1 MSPLGARPLHGVCYR
16 PSHAGLGGTAGVWS
30 QDPAS
35 RHLDWQSRACLLLCR
50 ISPLVHHLG
59 RRAEPGRK
67 ASWASGAASSRVGR
81 RSQGVSCGGGGPVSQ
96 KAIRRA
102 AEAASDDGYL
112 VWWVVSSSGLVGSG
126 HEGVDGGH
134 RQRDLGCAESH
145 QEISI
150 VRRRDSSAG
159 AGRLDHVPAGKGG
172 ALLCCGVC
180 AVWGSARPRSRVI
193 STALPRRHRS
203 WYIRCIVLGLRVA
216 ACEAGGGGGPLVDM
230 RAARGTDVADTV
242 AT

>member
-16 PSHAGLGGTAGVWS
+16 PSHAGLGGTAGLWS
-30 QDPAS
+30 QDLAS
-35 RHLDWQSRACLLLCR
+35 RHLDRQSRACLLLRR

-159 AGRLDHVPAGKGG
+159 AGRLDPRAGWQGRG
-172 ALLCCGVC
+172 FAVLRGVCGV
-180 AVWGSARPRSRVI
+180 
-193 STALPRRHRS
+193 
-203 WYIRCIVLGLRVA
+203 GLCQA
-216 ACEAGGGGGPLVDM
+216 SFTCYLHC
-230 RAARGTDVADTV
+230 V
-242 AT
+242 ATSAQILVYKMHRPWPPCGSVRGRGRRGSTG